1 MDEGKT
7 QMSLSL
13 QDEADLVQRAQK
25 QDNQAF
31 TQLYEMYFDK
41 IYRYVSFRVNNEMES
56 EDLTQQVFMKVLNSI
71 SSYKIQ
77 GLPFSAWVY
86 RIAHN
91 LVVDFMRQQNKK
103 GTVDIDGLQL
113 VSPAEDPQHVIERRL
128 DLEEVKKASRSLTAS
143 QQEVISLR
151 FTSDLSINECAK
163 IMGKSEGAIKALQ
176 HSAVLALRKAMAVNG
191 I

>member
-1 MDEGKT
+1 
-7 QMSLSL
+7 
-13 QDEADLVQRAQK
+13 
-25 QDNQAF
+25 
-31 TQLYEMYFDK
+31 
-41 IYRYVSFRVNNEMES
+41 MES